1 MFRIKSSNKQSCL
14 LVVGIKSLA
23 SSFFCN
29 PFFHISLSQYRSCL
43 HLQKTSLYHCPII
56 HEIAPHFCSKNCLKL
71 LEKHIPL
78 KPMRALG
85 ELKGVCSTW
94 FWTGFW
100 AATGRASSSCP
111 SAPSKLLCVLMA
123 MLLVQKKFTQEKG
136 SLWNLHSTTKAFN
149 S

>member
-1 MFRIKSSNKQSCL
+1 
-14 LVVGIKSLA
+14 
-23 SSFFCN
+23 
-29 PFFHISLSQYRSCL
+29 
-43 HLQKTSLYHCPII
+43 LYHCPII
-56 HEIAPHFCSKNCLKL
+56 HDIAPHFCSKNCMKV

-100 AATGRASSSCP
+100 AATGHASSSCP

-123 MLLVQKKFTQEKG
+123 MSLVQK
-136 SLWNLHSTTKAFN
+136 SLHKKKALSGACAAQQKHSILSRKLSHQASYLQNQKVKSPHSNFIRVRCSN
-149 S
+149 NIHFFCWHKN